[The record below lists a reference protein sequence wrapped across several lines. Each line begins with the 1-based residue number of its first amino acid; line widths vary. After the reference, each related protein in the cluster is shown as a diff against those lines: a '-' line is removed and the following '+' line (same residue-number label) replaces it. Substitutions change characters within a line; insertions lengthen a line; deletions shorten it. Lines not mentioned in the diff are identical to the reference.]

1 METPHFL
8 TLGQAA
14 RETGTSKATIFK
26 ALKSGRL
33 SYVEK
38 TTSGYQIDPAE
49 LFRVFPPV
57 TPLNIKNEQIQ
68 TGENTLETAFLK
80 RENELLREQLARERE
95 QADYWRK
102 QATALLTHQP
112 PASATEAPQTPPAR
126 PSLWRRLTGKG

>member
-33 SYVEK
+33 SYISK

-57 TPLNIKNEQIQ
+57 TPLNSKNEQTQ

-102 QATALLTHQP
+102 QATALLTHQR
-112 PASATEAPQTPPAR
+112 EEPPAR
-126 PSLWRRLTGKG
+126 PSLWRRLTGKA

>member
-1 METPHFL
+1 METTHFL

-14 RETGTSKATIFK
+14 WETGTSKATIFK

-38 TTSGYQIDPAE
+38 TTSGYKIDPAE

-57 TPLNIKNEQIQ
+57 TPVNSQSEQTQ
-68 TGENTLETAFLK
+68 TGENALETAFLK
-80 RENELLREQLARERE
+80 RENEFLREQLARERE

-112 PASATEAPQTPPAR
+112 PAVNASETPAR
-126 PSLWRRLTGKG
+126 PSLWRRLTGKA